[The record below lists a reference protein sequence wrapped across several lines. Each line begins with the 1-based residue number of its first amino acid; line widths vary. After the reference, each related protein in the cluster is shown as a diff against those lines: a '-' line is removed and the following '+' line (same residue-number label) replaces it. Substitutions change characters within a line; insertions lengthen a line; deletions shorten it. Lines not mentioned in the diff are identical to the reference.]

1 MKINNETKVG
11 IITVF
16 AVTILILGYNY
27 LKGKDI
33 FTDTVDIYAEYSQIN
48 GIKESN
54 PILYNG
60 FVVGK
65 ITKLYLSSRGTII
78 ARLTIKPELQIPDN
92 TIAKIVSQDLLGAKA
107 IELFLGDSR
116 TFIEEGDTIRTDM
129 EMSLAE
135 SVNSQVLP
143 IKQKAEQLLGTVDS
157 ILVSVQYILNPNF
170 RMNIDESFAS
180 IKRSIE
186 TLEITSTRVDS
197 MVKFQAA
204 RFKVI
209 TNNIES
215 ISTNLRNNNEKI
227 TNILQN
233 IDQISDS
240 LTKVNFVETI
250 DRANKALSDIAIITE
265 KINTGQGTLGMLVN
279 DEMLYKNLNQSS
291 KDLDKLL
298 VDLRLN
304 PKRYVSLSLFGGGGK
319 KYKEPDSTSTSTKSK

>member
-1 MKINNETKVG
+1 VKINNETKVG

-33 FTDTVDIYAEYSQIN
+33 FTDTVDIYAEYAQIN

-54 PILYNG
+54 SILYNG
-60 FVVGK
+60 FVIGK
-65 ITKLYLSSRGTII
+65 ITKLSLSSRGTII

-209 TNNIES
+209 TSNIES

-319 KYKEPDSTSTSTKSK
+319 KYKDPDSTSTSSK

>member
-33 FTDTVDIYAEYSQIN
+33 FTDTVDIYAEYTQIN

-65 ITKLYLSSRGTII
+65 ITKLSLSSRGTII

-186 TLEITSTRVDS
+186 TLEVTSTRVDS

-209 TNNIES
+209 TSNIES

-265 KINTGQGTLGMLVN
+265 KINTGQGTLGLLVN

-319 KYKEPDSTSTSTKSK
+319 KYKEPDSTSTSSK

>member
-1 MKINNETKVG
+1 
-11 IITVF
+11 
-16 AVTILILGYNY
+16 
-27 LKGKDI
+27 
-33 FTDTVDIYAEYSQIN
+33 
-48 GIKESN
+48 
-54 PILYNG
+54 
-60 FVVGK
+60 
-65 ITKLYLSSRGTII
+65 
-78 ARLTIKPELQIPDN
+78 
-92 TIAKIVSQDLLGAKA
+92 
-107 IELFLGDSR
+107 
-116 TFIEEGDTIRTDM
+116 
-129 EMSLAE
+129 
-135 SVNSQVLP
+135 
-143 IKQKAEQLLGTVDS
+143 
-157 ILVSVQYILNPNF
+157 
-170 RMNIDESFAS
+170 MNIDESFAS

-215 ISTNLRNNNEKI
+215 ISTNLKNNNEKI

-319 KYKEPDSTSTSTKSK
+319 KYKDPDSTSTSSK

>member
-1 MKINNETKVG
+1 VKINNETKVG

-65 ITKLYLSSRGTII
+65 ITKLSLSSRGTII

>member
-16 AVTILILGYNY
+16 SVTILILGYNY
-27 LKGKDI
+27 LKGKEVLTNTI
-33 FTDTVDIYAEYSQIN
+33 DIYAEYAQIN

-60 FVVGK
+60 FAVGK
-65 ITKLYLSSRGTII
+65 ITDLELTEKGTII
-78 ARLTIKPELQIPDN
+78 ATLTLKPGLQIPDN

-107 IELFLGDSR
+107 IVLQFGDSR
-116 TFIEEGDTIRTDM
+116 TFIEEGDTLRTDM

-135 SVNSQVLP
+135 SVNSEVLP
-143 IKQKAEQLLGTVDS
+143 VKQKAEKLLSTMDS
-157 ILVSVQYILNPNF
+157 ILVSIQYILNPNF
-170 RMNIDESFAS
+170 RSNIDQSFAS

-186 TLEITSTRVDS
+186 TLEVTATRVDS
-197 MVKFQAA
+197 MVKYQAA

-209 TNNIES
+209 SSNIES
-215 ISTNLRNNNEKI
+215 ISTNLKNNNQKI
-227 TNILQN
+227 SDILSN

-240 LTKVNFVETI
+240 LTRINFVQTI
-250 DRANKALSDIAIITE
+250 DRANKALQDIAIITE

-279 DEMLYKNLNQSS
+279 DDKLYHNLNQSS
-291 KDLDKLL
+291 RDLDRLL

-304 PKRYVSLSLFGGGGK
+304 PKRYVNVSVFGGGNK
-319 KYKEPDSTSTSTKSK
+319 KYKEPDSLKIK

>member
-65 ITKLYLSSRGTII
+65 ITKLSLSSRGTII

-319 KYKEPDSTSTSTKSK
+319 KYKDPDSTSTSSK

>member
-1 MKINNETKVG
+1 VKINNETKVG

-33 FTDTVDIYAEYSQIN
+33 FTDTVDIYAEYAQIN

-54 PILYNG
+54 SILYNG
-60 FVVGK
+60 FVIGK
-65 ITKLYLSSRGTII
+65 ITKLSLSSRGTII

-215 ISTNLRNNNEKI
+215 ISTNLKNNNEKI

-319 KYKEPDSTSTSTKSK
+319 KYKDPDSTSTSSK

>member
-65 ITKLYLSSRGTII
+65 ITKLSLSSRGTII

-319 KYKEPDSTSTSTKSK
+319 KYKDPDSTSTSTMSK

>member
-1 MKINNETKVG
+1 VKINNETKVG

-33 FTDTVDIYAEYSQIN
+33 FTDTVDIYAEYAQIN

-54 PILYNG
+54 SILYNG
-60 FVVGK
+60 FVIGK
-65 ITKLYLSSRGTII
+65 ITKLSLSSRGTII

-215 ISTNLRNNNEKI
+215 ISTNLKNNNEKI

-319 KYKEPDSTSTSTKSK
+319 KYKDPDSTSTKSK

>member
-65 ITKLYLSSRGTII
+65 ITKLTLSSRGTII

-186 TLEITSTRVDS
+186 TLEVTSTRVDS

-209 TNNIES
+209 TSNIES

-279 DEMLYKNLNQSS
+279 DEKLYKNLNQSS

-304 PKRYVSLSLFGGGGK
+304 PKRYVSLSLFGGGSK

>member
-65 ITKLYLSSRGTII
+65 ITKLSLSSRGTII

>member
-65 ITKLYLSSRGTII
+65 ITKLSLSSRGTII

-319 KYKEPDSTSTSTKSK
+319 KYKEPDSTSTSSK

>member
-65 ITKLYLSSRGTII
+65 ITKLSLSSRGTII

-186 TLEITSTRVDS
+186 TLEVTSTRVDS

>member
-65 ITKLYLSSRGTII
+65 ITKLSLSSRGTIS

-319 KYKEPDSTSTSTKSK
+319 NYKEPDSTSTSTKSK

>member
-1 MKINNETKVG
+1 VKINNETKVG

-65 ITKLYLSSRGTII
+65 ITKLSLSSRGTII

-319 KYKEPDSTSTSTKSK
+319 KYKDPDSTSTSTKSK

>member
-65 ITKLYLSSRGTII
+65 ITKLSLSSRGTII

-319 KYKEPDSTSTSTKSK
+319 KYKDPDSTSTSTKSK

>member
-27 LKGKDI
+27 LKGEDV
-33 FTDTVDIYAEYSQIN
+33 FTDTVDIYAEYEQIS

-54 PILYNG
+54 PILFNG
-60 FVVGK
+60 FIIGK
-65 ITKLYLSSRGTII
+65 ITGLELTPKGTIV
-78 ARLTIKPELQIPDN
+78 AKLTIKPDLQIPDN

-107 IELFLGDSR
+107 IVLYFGDSR
-116 TFIEEGDTIRTDM
+116 TFIEEGDTLRTDV

-135 SVNSQVLP
+135 SVNSEVLP
-143 IKQKAEQLLGTVDS
+143 VKQKAEKLLGTVDS
-157 ILVSVQYILNPNF
+157 ILISIQYILNPNF
-170 RMNIDESFAS
+170 RSNIDQSFAS

-186 TLEITSTRVDS
+186 TLEVTATRVDS
-197 MVKFQAA
+197 MVKYQSA
-204 RFKVI
+204 RFKI
-209 TNNIES
+209 ISNNIES

-233 IDQISDS
+233 VDQISDS
-240 LTKVNFVETI
+240 LAKINFVETI
-250 DRANKALSDIAIITE
+250 SKANKALEDIAIITE
-265 KINTGQGTLGMLVN
+265 KINNGQGTIGLLVN
-279 DEMLYKNLNQSS
+279 DDKLYKNLNQSS

-304 PKRYVSLSLFGGGGK
+304 PKRYVSLSIFGGGSK
-319 KYKEPDSTSTSTKSK
+319 KYKEPDTTSTSLK